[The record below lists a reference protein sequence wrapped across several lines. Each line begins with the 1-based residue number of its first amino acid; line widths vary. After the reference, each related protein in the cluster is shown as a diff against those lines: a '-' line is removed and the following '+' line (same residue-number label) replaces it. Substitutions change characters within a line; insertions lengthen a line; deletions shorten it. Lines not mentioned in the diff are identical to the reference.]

1 MNRNRFIK
9 NNNKVLRIFKSFA
22 NAIKAVFLPVLI
34 VVLLL
39 SLYRTNATYRS
50 VSIQP
55 VFQKPLTP
63 IDSPP
68 PLPYNFSDNKGEET
82 IYNDQH
88 KLYLNNPSNVK
99 TNIEYDPQEKK
110 YIIQQKIGDQR
121 YRPDTYL
128 DAEEYQDYMF
138 KKAVRNYWRSKIAA
152 EDLNKPKKGLIPS
165 LQVNNE
171 LFDRIFGGNTIDI
184 RPTGTIELI
193 FGINRMKNLNP
204 ALPQRQ
210 QKVTNFDFNMRIQLN
225 LLGKIGEKFKI
236 NMNYNTEAN
245 FDWENQVKLDWAG
258 GEDDILKKI
267 EAGNVTLP
275 LNSSLITGSQSL
287 FGIKLTTQW
296 GKLTATTVFAQQ
308 RGKRQEVTVQGGS
321 QTQPF
326 TITADNYEANK
337 HFFLSHYFMKNYDK
351 WMSTLP
357 VINSPIVIT
366 KVEVYVLNQTGTTDQ
381 NRNVVAFE
389 DLGEDTADVYVSMKN
404 PSCIANPNYVV
415 TDSAGIIPHNGA
427 NSLYYIVSN
436 PTTGILKDR
445 VSTNIAA
452 TIKNATSNSCN
463 SSNDYMV
470 QSRDFD
476 IIYNARKLNPSEY
489 TLNSRLGY
497 ISLNQS
503 LNNDQ
508 VLAISFQYT
517 YNGKTYQVGEF
528 SDQFP
533 DNNKVLITKLL
544 KGANVNV
551 RYPTWKLMMK
561 NVYAIGAYNINPQ
574 NFNLQIYYN
583 NIETGVDIPYI
594 PYGAVNG
601 QLLIR
606 VLGLD
611 NLTVNGDKHY
621 DGVFDFLP
629 GYTIN
634 PANGRIYFTSVEP
647 FGNYLKSKFSANDF
661 PNANKYIFQELYDSL
676 KVAAQQIPE
685 KNRYKIKGT
694 YTSSSG
700 SEISLNALNIPQGA
714 VVVTA
719 NGVRLTE
726 NVDYTVDY
734 TLGRVK
740 IINDGLLNSGAQ
752 IKVSVESNSLFNIQQ
767 KSLIGTRL
775 DYKVNR
781 DLLLGGT
788 FMRYS
793 ERPMTQKV
801 TFGDEPVSNIIWGLD
816 YNYKTETPFLTRL
829 LDKLP
834 LYSTKEKSF
843 ITTQGEFAQLIPGN
857 AAAINQN
864 KGTSYIDDFEGSV
877 NTIDLRSPQSWKL
890 ASIPQGQSSL
900 FPEASLSDSI
910 ATNFNRSRLSWYTVD
925 PALQRQQ
932 SGITPSYYNKNV
944 YSNNFFRQVLET
956 ELFPLKTPPNGQ
968 PVLLPVLD
976 LAYFPSERGPY
987 NFDINPTPI
996 SAGIDPNTGKLKSPE
1011 TRWAGIMRNLTTNDF
1026 FSANVEYI
1034 QFWLMDPFNSDYKS
1048 TTYPDMDAA
1057 NPPSGELII
1066 HLGNV
1071 SEDILKDGRMSYE
1084 NGLPGVSA
1092 ATQNL
1097 PVSQSSLA
1105 IVPSVPPITNAFSS
1119 DPNDR
1124 TKQDVGYDGMDDGT
1138 EKQRYQ
1144 YLLSQIQ
1151 GGGFNTSAPLIQEF
1165 LSDPASD
1172 NYHFFRG
1179 DDYDQQQLNTIY
1191 RYKKYN
1197 NPQGN
1202 SPTEAQYKNQNSG
1215 GYSTVATT
1223 MPDIEDLNRDNTL
1236 SETENYYQYKIRI
1249 SKSDINPARV
1259 GQNYIVNSFE
1269 TTADIEGVKKTVRWY
1284 QFKIPV
1290 TEFEKAIG
1298 NIEGFNSI
1306 RFMRMIVKGFDKPVI
1321 LRFARFELVRT
1332 DWRRYPYDLSKPGE
1346 YIAHD
1351 NTNTSFDVSAVSLQ
1365 ENGTKTPVN
1374 YVMPPGIQQQQN
1386 VQTTN
1391 LVLLN
1396 EQALQMRVVNLE
1408 DGDARAIYKN
1418 TELDARMFKKMRMF
1432 VHAEKI
1438 PTADNLLKDGDL
1450 TLFVRLGTDYNDNY
1464 YEYELPLKLTPA
1476 GKYDNNSEN
1485 DKYIVWPEDNE
1496 VVIDFDELVNV
1507 KQARNKYNGSNFV
1520 GSQNVYQV
1528 TVGTRTISVRGNP
1541 NLGTIRSIMVGIRNP
1556 KDPSMQMHSAE
1567 VWINELRLTDFNNK
1581 GGWATTG
1588 KLQAQ
1593 LADLGTANIAGTYST
1608 PFFGSVDKKINER
1621 SKETNLNWDFST
1633 QLQLG
1638 KFFPQKWK
1646 VSLPFYYNYGE
1657 TRIIPL
1663 FNPFDPD
1670 VKTKDISK
1678 SDYLDKEDIQKMQN
1692 DAMDYTRRKGF
1703 NFTNVRIEGL
1713 KNKKMPPLPTDLSNF
1728 TFSYAYNEQL
1738 KHNVNIDHQIIKQYK
1753 FNLTYQYT
1761 IKVPSIKPFD
1771 KIKLFDKPIF
1781 ALIKNFN
1788 FQPLPNSYG
1797 FSTDITRNYS
1807 ELLNRDITSFY
1818 FNEPDKTLTQ
1828 YNKQFLWTRNYSLR
1842 WDLSKSLK
1850 FDYNA
1855 TNNGRILEPY
1865 GAIDTKD
1872 KKDSVKQ
1879 EFKRGGTTT
1888 DFKQTMNLNYQVPLN
1903 LIPYLE
1909 FINLSYKYTGNY
1921 QWTRRPFAA
1930 ADTIGNVIQNSNNQN
1945 WTANFSMTMLYG
1957 KIKFIDKMVKGTLF
1971 DKPTKSKKNKV
1982 DSDTAKTSKNNK
1994 NKPNVLSQVLQVFGK
2009 TITMV
2014 KTISI
2019 SFQEQKG
2026 TTIPNFKPSS
2036 QYLGVDGTQQFAPGF
2051 GFAAGLQKD
2060 ILPNAIEK
2068 GWISKNIIQTSP
2080 ITKNYSKTFNYR
2092 ASIEPPAGIR
2102 IEVNGNQNFTQNLS
2116 QYLVWDTITKQ
2127 YTYVS
2132 PNESGNF
2139 SISIF
2144 TLDKAFKEKW
2154 KGAESQLFKDFLELR
2169 KEYAQL
2175 LSSQNPNSSGVLLDG
2190 NGNSYYDGYGYTQQD
2205 VLIGAFYNAYTGKKI
2220 KNYNTKNPFP
2230 SFPMPN
2236 WNITFDGLGKIAFLQ
2251 KWFKTITLKH
2261 SYKST
2266 YTIGGY
2272 TNNLLYDELNGY
2284 QFSRSPVQNPIVN
2297 GIQTSQNFNPKYNI
2311 ASVTI
2316 QEAFAPLIRVDFN
2329 FVKPGWQA
2337 NFEIKKDKTVN
2348 LNLTGPQITETKGQE
2363 YVVGIGYR
2371 YPKLKINKIKI
2382 QGKVLE
2388 SDLNVKIDISYRKN
2402 LNVVRRVS
2410 DGVTLPTTGA
2420 DIFSLRSSATY
2431 QITSNIALRI
2441 FYDWI
2446 KNIPQ
2451 TSNTYPTSNTNAGF
2465 SLRISFQ

>member
-1 MNRNRFIK
+1 M
-9 NNNKVLRIFKSFA
+9 KS
-22 NAIKAVFLPVLI
+22 KEFLNILI
-34 VVLLL
+34 GTLVSLFLLL
-39 SLYRTNATYRS
+39 SLYKTEASYRVYNFVPS
-50 VSIQP
+50 YSKKIVP
-55 VFQKPLTP
+55 T
-63 IDSPP
+63 DTPP
-68 PLPYNFSDNKGEET
+68 PLPYNFSDNKGEEP
-82 IYNDQH
+82 IYTDQH
-88 KLYLNNPSNVK
+88 KLYLNNPSNIK

-110 YIIQQKIGDQR
+110 YNIQQKLGNYR

-128 DAEEYQDYMF
+128 DAEEYQEYMF

-165 LQVNNE
+165 LQINNE

-184 RPTGTIELI
+184 RPVGTVELI
-193 FGINRMKNLNP
+193 FGINRLKNFNP
-204 ALPQRQ
+204 AIPQRQ
-210 QKVTNFDFNMRIQLN
+210 QKITNFDFDMRIQLN
-225 LLGKIGEKFKI
+225 LLGKIGDKFNI
-236 NMNYNTEAN
+236 NMNYNTIAN
-245 FDWENQVKLDWAG
+245 FDWENQVKLNWAG
-258 GEDDILKKI
+258 SEDDILKKI

-287 FGIKLTTQW
+287 FGIKLITQW

-308 RGKRQEVTVQGGS
+308 RGKRQEVTVQGGA

-337 HFFLSHYFMKNYDK
+337 HFFLSHFFMQNYDK
-351 WMSTLP
+351 WMASLP

-389 DLGEDTADVYVSMKN
+389 DLGEDTANVFSSMKN
-404 PSCIANPNYVV
+404 PSCISNPNYLI

-427 NSLYYIVSN
+427 NSLYYIMAN

-445 VSTNIAA
+445 NSTNIAA
-452 TIKNATSNSCN
+452 TIKNAASNSCN
-463 SSNDYMV
+463 NSGDYMV

-489 TLNSRLGY
+489 TLNPRLGY
-497 ISLNQS
+497 ISLNQT

-508 VLAISFQYT
+508 VLAVSFQYT

-533 DNNKVLITKLL
+533 DNNKILITKLL

-594 PYGAVNG
+594 PYGAING

-634 PANGRIYFTSVEP
+634 PSNGRIYFTSVEP
-647 FGNYLKSKFSANDF
+647 FGSYLKSKFSINDF
-661 PNANKYIFQELYDSL
+661 PNANKYIYQELYDSL
-676 KVAAQQIPE
+676 RVAAQQIPE
-685 KNRYKIKGT
+685 KNRYKLKGT

-700 SEISLNALNIPQGA
+700 SEITLNALNIPQGA

-719 NGVRLTE
+719 NGIKLTE

-781 DLLLGGT
+781 DLLIGGT
-788 FMRYS
+788 FMRYA

-801 TFGDEPVSNIIWGLD
+801 TFSDEPVSNIIWGAD
-816 YNYKTETPFLTRL
+816 YNYKTEAPFLTRL

-834 LYSTKEKSF
+834 LFSTKEKSF

-857 AAAINQN
+857 APAIKQN
-864 KGTSYIDDFEGSV
+864 GGTSYIDDFEGSV
-877 NTIDLRSPQSWKL
+877 SFIDLRSAPSWKH
-890 ASIPQGQSSL
+890 ASIPQGQPSV
-900 FPEASLSDSI
+900 FPEATLSDTI
-910 ATNFNRSRLSWYTVD
+910 ACGLNRAKLCWYTID
-925 PALQRQQ
+925 PSLQRQQ
-932 SGITPSYYNKNV
+932 SGITPSYYNKNI
-944 YSNNFFRQVLET
+944 YSNNFFRQVIET

-976 LAYFPSERGPY
+976 LAYYPTERGPY
-987 NFDINPTPI
+987 NMDINPTPL
-996 SAGIDPNTGKLKSPE
+996 SAGIDPNTGKLKKPE

-1034 QFWLMDPFNSDYKS
+1034 QFWLMDPFNADYNN
-1048 TTYPDMDAA
+1048 TTYPEMDAA

-1066 HLGNV
+1066 HLGNI

-1084 NGLPGVSA
+1084 NGLPAASA

-1105 IVPSVPPITNAFSS
+1105 IVPSVPPTTNAFSS

-1124 TKQDVGYDGMDDGT
+1124 AQQDVGYDGMDDNT
-1138 EKQRYQ
+1138 EKQRFN
-1144 YLLSQIQ
+1144 YLLNQLHT
-1151 GGGFNTSAPLIQEF
+1151 GGFNTSAPLIQEF

-1179 DDYDQQQLNTIY
+1179 DDYDQQQVNTLL

-1202 SPTEAQYKNQNSG
+1202 SPTEAQYKNQNTG
-1215 GYSTVATT
+1215 GYPTVATN

-1236 SETENYYQYKIRI
+1236 SETENYYEYKVRI
-1249 SKSDINPARV
+1249 SKSDINPAKV
-1259 GQNYIVNSFE
+1259 GQNFIVNSFE
-1269 TTADIEGVKKTVRWY
+1269 TTADIEGIKKTVKWY

-1290 TEFEKAIG
+1290 TEFEKAVG

-1306 RFMRMIVKGFDKPVI
+1306 RFIRMIVKGFDKPVI

-1374 YVMPPGIQQQQN
+1374 YVMPPTIQQQQN

-1396 EQALQMRVVNLE
+1396 EQALQMRVINLE

-1418 TELDARMFKKMRMF
+1418 VELDARMFKKMRLF

-1485 DKYIVWPEDNE
+1485 DKHIVWPDENE
-1496 VVIDFDELVNV
+1496 VAIDFDELVNA
-1507 KQARNKYNGSNFV
+1507 KQSRNKYNGSSFTGN
-1520 GSQNVYQV
+1520 QNVYSI
-1528 TVGTRTISVRGNP
+1528 TVGSRTISVRGNP
-1541 NLGTIRSIMVGIRNP
+1541 NIGTIRAIMVGIRNP
-1556 KDPSMQMHSAE
+1556 KDLSMQAHSAE

-1593 LADLGTANIAGTYST
+1593 LADLGTANIAGTYNT

-1621 SKETNLNWDFST
+1621 SKETNLTWDFST

-1670 VKTKDISK
+1670 VKTKDIANT
-1678 SDYLDKEDIQKMQN
+1678 DYLSKEDVQKMQTN
-1692 DAMDYTRRKGF
+1692 AMDYTRRKGF
-1703 NFTNVRIEGL
+1703 NLTNVRIEGL
-1713 KNKKMPPLPTDLSNF
+1713 KNQKIPPLPTDLSNF
-1728 TFSYAYNEQL
+1728 TFSYAYNEQF
-1738 KHNVNIDHQIIKQYK
+1738 KHNVNIDHQLIKQYK

-1761 IKVPSIKPFD
+1761 LKVKTIKPFD
-1771 KIKLFDKPIF
+1771 KFKLFDKPIF

-1788 FQPLPNSYG
+1788 FQPLPNTVG
-1797 FSTDITRNYS
+1797 FSTNITRNYS

-1828 YNKQFLWTRNYSLR
+1828 YNKQFLWSRNYSLR
-1842 WDLSKSLK
+1842 WDISKSLK

-1865 GAIDTKD
+1865 GAIDTKE
-1872 KKDSVKQ
+1872 KKDSIKQ
-1879 EFKRGGTTT
+1879 EFKRGGTNI
-1888 DFKQTMNLNYQVPLN
+1888 DFKQTINLNYQVPIN

-1930 ADTIGNVIQNSNNQN
+1930 ADTIGNTIQNANNQN
-1945 WTANFSMTMLYG
+1945 WTANLSMTTLYT
-1957 KIKFIDKMVKGTLF
+1957 KIKFIDKMIKGTLF
-1971 DKPTKSKKNKV
+1971 DKPPKKNKTNADTTKSKNTTK
-1982 DSDTAKTSKNNK
+1982 SKTNNK
-1994 NKPNVLSQVLQVFGK
+1994 PGMLSQVLQVFGK

-2026 TTIPNFKPSS
+2026 TIIPNFKPSS
-2036 QYLGVDGTQQFAPGF
+2036 QYLGIDGTQQFAPGF

-2060 ILPNAIEK
+2060 ILPTALEK

-2080 ITKNYSKTFNYR
+2080 LTKNYTKTFNYR
-2092 ASIEPPAGIR
+2092 GSIEPPAGIR
-2102 IEVNGNQNFTQNLS
+2102 IEINGNQSFTQNLA
-2116 QYLVWDTITKQ
+2116 QYVVWDTLIKQ

-2132 PNESGNF
+2132 PNETGNF
-2139 SISIF
+2139 SISVF
-2144 TLDKAFKEKW
+2144 TFNKSLKEKW
-2154 KGAESQLFKDFLELR
+2154 KGSESSLFQEFLALR

-2175 LSSQNPNSSGVLLDG
+2175 LSAQNPNSNGIKIDG
-2190 NGNSYYDGYGYTQQD
+2190 TGNTYYDGYAYTQQD
-2205 VLIGAFYNAYTGKKI
+2205 VLIGAFYNAYTGQKI
-2220 KNYNTKNPFP
+2220 KNYSTKNPFP

-2236 WNITFDGLGKIAFLQ
+2236 WNITFNGLGKIPFLQ
-2251 KWFKTITLKH
+2251 KWFKAVTVKH

-2272 TNNLLYDELNGY
+2272 NNNLLYSELNGY
-2284 QFSRSPVQNPIVN
+2284 QFSRSLVENPIVN
-2297 GIQTSQNFNPKYNI
+2297 GVQTTPNFNPKYNI
-2311 ASVTI
+2311 TTVTI
-2316 QEAFAPLIRVDFN
+2316 QESFAPLIRVDFN

-2337 NFEIKKDKTVN
+2337 NFEIKKDKTLN

-2363 YVVGIGYR
+2363 YVLGIGYR
-2371 YPKLKINKIKI
+2371 YPKLKLNKIKI

-2388 SDLNVKIDISYRKN
+2388 SDLNVKIDLSYRRN
-2402 LNVVRRVS
+2402 LNVVRRIS
-2410 DGVTLPTTGA
+2410 DGVTLPITGA
-2420 DIFSLRSSATY
+2420 DIISLRSSATY

-2451 TSNTYPTSNTNAGF
+2451 TSATFPSSNTNIGF

>member
-1 MNRNRFIK
+1 MK
-9 NNNKVLRIFKSFA
+9 NKEFLNIIVWALVSF
-22 NAIKAVFLPVLI
+22 F
-34 VVLLL
+34 LLL
-39 SLYRTNATYRS
+39 SLYKTDASYRS
-50 VSIQP
+50 FNIVPQY
-55 VFQKPLTP
+55 QKQVAPP
-63 IDSPP
+63 DSPTK
-68 PLPYNFSDNKGEET
+68 PLPYNFSDNKGEEP
-82 IYNDQH
+82 IYDDQH
-88 KLYLNNPSNVK
+88 KLYLSNPSNIK
-99 TNIEYDPQEKK
+99 TDIEYDPQEKK
-110 YIIQQKIGDQR
+110 YNIRQKIGDNR

-138 KKAVRNYWRSKIAA
+138 KKSVRNYWRSKIAA
-152 EDLNKPKKGLIPS
+152 EDLNKPKKSLIPS

-184 RPTGTIELI
+184 RPTGSVELI
-193 FGINRMKNLNP
+193 FGINRIKNLNP
-204 ALPQRQ
+204 AIPQRQ
-210 QKVTNFDFNMRIQLN
+210 QKQTQFDFDMRIQLN
-225 LLGKIGEKFKI
+225 LMGKIGEKFKV
-236 NMNYNTEAN
+236 NMNYNTQAN

-287 FGIKLTTQW
+287 FGLKLVTQW
-296 GKLTATTVFAQQ
+296 GKLTATTIFAQQ
-308 RGKRQEVTVQGGS
+308 RGKRQEVTVQGGA

-326 TITADNYEANK
+326 VITADNYEANK
-337 HFFLSHYFMKNYDK
+337 HFFLSHFFRENYDK
-351 WMSTLP
+351 WMASLP
-357 VINSPIVIT
+357 IINSPIVIT
-366 KVEVYVLNQTGTTDQ
+366 KVEVYVLNQTGSTEQ

-389 DLGEDTADVYVSMKN
+389 DLGEDSAYVYKDMKI
-404 PSCIANPNYVV
+404 SSGCIANTSYAIV
-415 TDSAGIIPHNGA
+415 DSADVLPRNGA
-427 NSLYYIVSN
+427 NNLYSILTNSVN
-436 PTTGILKDR
+436 GILKDR
-445 VSTNIAA
+445 LSTNIAS
-452 TIKNATSNSCN
+452 TIKNATINNCN
-463 SSNDYMV
+463 SSGEYMI

-476 IIYNARKLNPSEY
+476 IIYNARKLNSSEY
-489 TLNSRLGY
+489 FLNTRLGY

-508 VLAISFQYT
+508 VLAVSFQYT
-517 YNGKTYQVGEF
+517 YNGKVYQVGEF

-533 DNNKVLITKLL
+533 DNNKILITKLL
-544 KGANVNV
+544 KPANVNV
-551 RYPTWKLMMK
+551 RYPTWDLMMK
-561 NVYAIGAYNINPQ
+561 NVYALGAYNVSQQ

-594 PYGAVNG
+594 PYGAING
-601 QLLIR
+601 DLLIR

-611 NLTVNGDKHY
+611 NINVNGDKHY
-621 DGVFDFLP
+621 DGVFDFFP

-647 FGNYLKSKFSANDF
+647 FGSYLKSKFSSSDF
-661 PNANKYIFQELYDSL
+661 PTANKYIYQELYDSL
-676 KVAAQQIPE
+676 KVSAQQIPE
-685 KNRYKIKGT
+685 KNRYKLKGT

-719 NGVRLTE
+719 NGIRLTE

-781 DLLLGGT
+781 DLLLGTT

-801 TFGDEPVSNIIWGLD
+801 TIGDEPVSNIIWGVD

-843 ITTQGEFAQLIPGN
+843 ITTQGEFAHLIPGN
-857 AAAINQN
+857 AAAIKQN
-864 KGTSYIDDFEGSV
+864 GGTSYIDDFEGSV
-877 NTIDLRSPQSWKL
+877 SFIDIRSPQSWKL
-890 ASIPQGQSSL
+890 ASIPQGQPSI
-900 FPEASLSDSI
+900 FPEASLSDTI
-910 ATNFNRSRLSWYTVD
+910 ATELNRAKLAWYTID

-932 SGITPSYYNKNV
+932 SGITPSYYNKNL

-976 LAYFPSERGPY
+976 LAYYPTERGPY
-987 NFDINPTPI
+987 NFDINPTSI
-996 SAGIDPNTGKLKSPE
+996 SAGIDPNTGALKNPE
-1011 TRWAGIMRNLTTNDF
+1011 ARWGGIMRNLTTNDF

-1034 QFWLMDPFNSDYKS
+1034 QFWLMDPFNADYNS
-1048 TTYPDMDAA
+1048 STYPEMDAN
-1057 NPPSGELII
+1057 NPPSGELLI
-1066 HLGNV
+1066 HLGNI

-1084 NGLPGVSA
+1084 NGLPASSE

-1097 PVSQSSLA
+1097 PVSQSNIA
-1105 IVPSVPPITNAFSS
+1105 IAPSVPPVTNAFSA
-1119 DPNDR
+1119 DPGDR
-1124 TKQDVGYDGMDDGT
+1124 AQQDVGYDGMDDDT
-1138 EKQRYQ
+1138 EKQRYS
-1144 YLLSQIQ
+1144 YLLAQIN
-1151 GGGFNTSAPLIQEF
+1151 GGGFNTSASLIQDF
-1165 LSDPASD
+1165 LNDPASD

-1179 DDYDQQQLNTIY
+1179 DDYDQQQINTLY

-1202 SPTEAQYKNQNSG
+1202 SPTEEQYKNQNAE
-1215 GYSTVATT
+1215 GYPTLATNT
-1223 MPDIEDLNRDNTL
+1223 PDIEDLNRDNTL

-1249 SKSDINPARV
+1249 SKNDIDPTRV

-1269 TTADIEGVKKTVRWY
+1269 TTADIEGVKKTVKWY

-1290 TEFEKAIG
+1290 TEFEKAVG

-1306 RFMRMIVKGFDKPVI
+1306 RFIRMIVKGFDKPVI

-1374 YVMPPGIQQQQN
+1374 YVMPPTIQQQQN

-1396 EQALQMRVVNLE
+1396 EQALQMRVINLE

-1418 TELDARMFKKMRMF
+1418 LELDARMFKKMRLF

-1438 PTADNLLKDGDL
+1438 PTADNLLKDDDL

-1464 YEYELPLKLTPA
+1464 YEYEIPLKLTPE
-1476 GKYDNNSEN
+1476 GKYDNNSDN
-1485 DKYIVWPEDNE
+1485 DKYIVWPEANE
-1496 VVIDFDELVNV
+1496 VVIDFDELVNA
-1507 KQARNKYNGSNFV
+1507 KQMRNKQNGYTFTDI
-1520 GSQNVYQV
+1520 QNIYQ
-1528 TVGTRTISVRGNP
+1528 TTIGTKTISIRGNP
-1541 NLGTIRSIMVGIRNP
+1541 NIGTIRSIMVGIRNP
-1556 KDPSMQMHSAE
+1556 KDPSLQVHSAE

-1593 LADLGTANIAGTYST
+1593 LADLGVANIAGTYST

-1621 SKETNLNWDFST
+1621 NKETNLTWDFST

-1670 VKTKDISK
+1670 IKTKDIPK
-1678 SDYLDKEDIQKMQN
+1678 SDYLSQEDIEKMKT
-1692 DAMDYTRRKGF
+1692 DAIDYTRRKGF
-1703 NFTNVRIEGL
+1703 NFTNVKIEGL

-1728 TFSYAYNEQL
+1728 TFSYAYNEQY
-1738 KHNVNIDHQIIKQYK
+1738 KHNVNVHHNIIKQYK
-1753 FNLTYQYT
+1753 FNLTYQYNLK
-1761 IKVPSIKPFD
+1761 IKPIKPFEKF
-1771 KIKLFDKPIF
+1771 KIFSKPLFAI
-1781 ALIKNFN
+1781 IRNFN

-1865 GAIDTKD
+1865 GAIDTKE
-1872 KKDSVKQ
+1872 KKDTIKQ
-1879 EFKRGGTTT
+1879 EFKKGGTNT
-1888 DFKQTMNLNYQVPLN
+1888 DFKQTVNLNYQAPIN
-1903 LIPYLE
+1903 QIPYLE

-1921 QWTRRPFAA
+1921 QWNRRPFAA
-1930 ADTIGNVIQNSNNQN
+1930 ADTIGNTIQNSNNQN
-1945 WTANFSMTMLYG
+1945 WTANLSMSMLYS
-1957 KIKFIDKMVKGTLF
+1957 KVKFIDKMVKGTLF
-1971 DKPTKSKKNKV
+1971 DKPSKKDKNKTNA
-1982 DSDTAKTSKNNK
+1982 DTAKSNKNKNK
-1994 NKPNVLSQVLQVFGK
+1994 NKPNALSQVLQIFGK

-2019 SFQEQKG
+2019 SYQEQKG
-2026 TTIPNFKPSS
+2026 TAIPNFKPSS
-2036 QYLGVDGTQQFAPGF
+2036 QYLGIDATQQFAPGF
-2051 GFAAGLQKD
+2051 GFAAGLQED
-2060 ILPNAIEK
+2060 VMPTAINK
-2068 GWISKNIIQTSP
+2068 GWISKNTIQTSP

-2092 ASIEPPAGIR
+2092 ASIEPPGGIR
-2102 IEVNGNQNFTQNLS
+2102 IELNDNQNFTQNLS
-2116 QYLVWDTITKQ
+2116 QYLVWDTIINQ
-2127 YTYVS
+2127 FTYVS
-2132 PNESGNF
+2132 PNETGNF
-2139 SISIF
+2139 SISVF

-2154 KGAESQLFKDFLELR
+2154 KGTESQLFKDFLDMR
-2169 KEYAQL
+2169 QEYAQF
-2175 LSSQNPNSSGVLLDG
+2175 LSSQNPNSTGIKADG
-2190 NGNSYYDGYGYTQQD
+2190 NGEAYYDGYGYTQQD

-2220 KNYNTKNPFP
+2220 KNYSTKNPFP
-2230 SFPMPN
+2230 HFPMPN
-2236 WNITFDGLGKIAFLQ
+2236 WNITFDGLGKIKVLK
-2251 KWFKTITLKH
+2251 KWFKAITLKH

-2272 TNNLLYDELNGY
+2272 SNNLLYDELNGY
-2284 QFSRSPVQNPIVN
+2284 QFSRSPVENPVIN
-2297 GIQTSQNFNPKYNI
+2297 GVQTSQNFNPKYNI
-2311 ASVTI
+2311 TTVTL
-2316 QEAFAPLIRVDFN
+2316 QEAFTPLIRVDFN
-2329 FVKPGWQA
+2329 FLKPGWQT
-2337 NFEIKKDKTVN
+2337 NFELKKDKTIN

-2363 YVVGIGYR
+2363 YVIGIGYR
-2371 YPKLKINKIKI
+2371 YPKLKLKKIKI

-2388 SDLNVKIDISYRKN
+2388 SDLNVKIDLSYRRN
-2402 LNVVRRVS
+2402 LNVVRRIS

-2420 DIFSLRSSATY
+2420 NIISLRSSATY

-2446 KNIPQ
+2446 KNIPL
-2451 TSNTYPTSNTNAGF
+2451 TSNTFPTSNTNAGF
-2465 SLRISFQ
+2465 SLRITFQ